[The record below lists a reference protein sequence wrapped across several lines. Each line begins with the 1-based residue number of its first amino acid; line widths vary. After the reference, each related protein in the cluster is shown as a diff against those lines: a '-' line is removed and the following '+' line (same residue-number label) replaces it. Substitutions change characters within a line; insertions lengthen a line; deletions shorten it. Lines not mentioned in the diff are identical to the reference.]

1 VGDGKNEQAVVLKK
15 ADINVQGQ
23 TSGEWILL
31 GRFRLDKGSYA
42 AITNQHAAGAVV
54 ADAMLFAPDF

>member
-1 VGDGKNEQAVVLKK
+1 LKK

-31 GRFRLDKGSYA
+31 GRFQLEKGSYA
-42 AITNQHAAGAVV
+42 TITTNGATGAVV
-54 ADAMLFAPDF
+54 ADAMLFIPD